1 MPLQNVIKQFDKLK
15 LTEIEK
21 EKEKEQDDLNASQ
34 AYPLLLESF
43 KKYFPTFWAEHEIS
57 PIITGCML
65 VKSEPNV
72 GLNEHNTPA
81 LILEDKFLL
90 YFYRNSAYQ
99 QMTISLKDRDIIF
112 ANTFECE
119 FNKLS
124 CEKDLYILISKAI
137 KRYDYIQS
145 MVNQGYAWKLN

>member
-1 MPLQNVIKQFDKLK
+1 MPLQNVINQFDNVK
-15 LTEIEK
+15 LTEI

-43 KKYFPTFWAEHEIS
+43 KKYFPTFWAEHEKA

-65 VKSEPNV
+65 VKSKPNV
-72 GLNEHNTPA
+72 GLNGHNTPA
-81 LILEDKFLL
+81 LILEDKSLLFLL

-112 ANTFECE
+112 ECK
-119 FNKLS
+119 FNELS
-124 CEKDLYILISKAI
+124 CEKDLHILISKAI
-137 KRYDYIQS
+137 KRYEYIQN
-145 MVNQGYAWKLN
+145 MVNA

>member
-1 MPLQNVIKQFDKLK
+1 MPLQNVINQFDKLK
-15 LTEIEK
+15 LTEI

-65 VKSEPNV
+65 VKSKNV
-72 GLNEHNTPA
+72 GLNGHNTPA

-90 YFYRNSAYQ
+90 YFYSNSAYQ

-112 ANTFECE
+112 ECK
-119 FNKLS
+119 FNELS

-137 KRYDYIQS
+137 KRYEYIQN
-145 MVNQGYAWKLN
+145 MVNA